1 LEVSRLKTTVN
12 KKLYEAM
19 FLVDSAEAASEWKK
33 IESTIKRIL
42 KRADAEIVLLKKWD
56 DRRLA
61 YEIGGKSKG
70 AYILCYFRADGRKN
84 HDIERGVQLSERIM
98 RVLILRA
105 DAVDEKDL
113 ETEAPAMPAEK
124 QEAAETA
131 GERGRGKEVVTTE
144 DSETAI
150 DLTEA
155 DKESADIEEVEKKEE
170 PEAGEEKGEG
180 VAKESKES
188 ERT

>member
-1 LEVSRLKTTVN
+1 MKTTVN